1 MGTTNLIYQCLKNH
15 KRQPLNQ
22 EWFCNN
28 IVKKDNGI
36 KFKSS
41 SLTQKLV
48 MRILPIL
55 GGITATILFF
65 FAVIFALASSYV
77 GLTAQ
82 AAQSRVLTSA
92 ILFIVGLAVIVGIYY
107 VSRKPKT
114 VIQQLEISGQMK
126 AAQIKCPNCGG
137 SVDANQI
144 KIVSGVPFIKCPYC
158 GTTFEVTE
166 EPKW

>member
-1 MGTTNLIYQCLKNH
+1 
-15 KRQPLNQ
+15 
-22 EWFCNN
+22 
-28 IVKKDNGI
+28 
-36 KFKSS
+36 
-41 SLTQKLV
+41 

-55 GGITATILFF
+55 GGVAAAVVFF

-82 AAQSRVLTSA
+82 AAQSRLITSG
-92 ILFIVGLAVIVGIYY
+92 ILFIVGVAIIIGIYY
-107 VSRKPKT
+107 TTRKPKT
-114 VIQQLEISGQMK
+114 VIQRLEVSGRMA

-137 SVDANQI
+137 SINADQI
-144 KIVSGVPFIKCPYC
+144 KIISGVPYVKCPYC